1 MLHGHLQNA
10 VLRQAR
16 DPPVTTTTLHP
27 ATVHFPIAL
36 LLVGSGLEL
45 WTMHR
50 AQADW
55 SIASRVMLWLG
66 WWSSMLATITGLVTV
81 ASNIERAQR
90 DLGWINMHA
99 LASLSI
105 VALYWR
111 LVSGRRLAAA
121 SRQRLLLLGI
131 GLIVLTGWLGG
142 QLATTLGWR

>member
-1 MLHGHLQNA
+1 
-10 VLRQAR
+10 
-16 DPPVTTTTLHP
+16 
-27 ATVHFPIAL
+27 
-36 LLVGSGLEL
+36 
-45 WTMHR
+45 
-50 AQADW
+50 
-55 SIASRVMLWLG
+55 
-66 WWSSMLATITGLVTV
+66 MLATITGLVTV